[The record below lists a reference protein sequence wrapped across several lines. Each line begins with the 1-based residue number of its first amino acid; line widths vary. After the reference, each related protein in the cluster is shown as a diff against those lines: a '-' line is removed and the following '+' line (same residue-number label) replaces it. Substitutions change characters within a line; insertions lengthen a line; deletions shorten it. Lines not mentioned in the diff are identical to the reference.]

1 MSQSTSMST
10 ENALRL
16 LSISQAADFAAD
28 QHDARLTESR
38 HLQLANALQSSLS
51 IEEILSIFRREVLDI
66 VPHDNLGYENARE
79 RVSCTVG
86 QVMGCHRISYQ
97 LVLRENALGELV
109 FSRGLPFTEQDTQL
123 LERLICALIYPLRNA
138 LLYKRA
144 LDTAHTDPVTGANNR
159 AALDAALVG
168 EVDLAHRH
176 GVPLGLIMLDIDH
189 FKAVNDQFGH
199 LCGDVVL
206 KDLIGCVVNDCIR
219 RSDVVYRYG
228 GEEFVLL
235 LRNTGLDGARL
246 LAERIRSVVEERVF
260 LPDGQAIRIT
270 VSLGLACVRPGESAS
285 AFLGRVDRA
294 LYQAKESGRNR
305 VVAALG

>member
-1 MSQSTSMST
+1 MSQTTSMST
-10 ENALRL
+10 DNALRL
-16 LSISQAADFAAD
+16 LSASPTGESASEL
-28 QHDARLTESR
+28 HDSRLSEGR

-51 IEEILSIFRREVLDI
+51 VEEILSIFRSQVLDI

-86 QVMGCHRISYQ
+86 ELVGCHRVSYQ
-97 LVLRENALGELV
+97 LVLRENDLGELV
-109 FSRGLPFTEQDTQL
+109 FSRGLPFTEQDTEL

-144 LDTAHTDPVTGANNR
+144 LHTAHTDPVTGANNR
-159 AALDAALVG
+159 AALDAALVR

-176 GVPLGLIMLDIDH
+176 GVPLALVMFDLDH
-189 FKAVNDQFGH
+189 FKAINDRYGH
-199 LCGDVVL
+199 LCGDMVL
-206 KDLIGCVVNDCIR
+206 KDLTSSVINECIR

-246 LAERIRSVVEERVF
+246 LAERIRSVVAERVF
-260 LPDGQAIRIT
+260 LPDSQAIRLT
-270 VSLGLACVRPGESAS
+270 VSLGLACVRPGESAF
-285 AFLGRVDRA
+285 ALLGRVDRA